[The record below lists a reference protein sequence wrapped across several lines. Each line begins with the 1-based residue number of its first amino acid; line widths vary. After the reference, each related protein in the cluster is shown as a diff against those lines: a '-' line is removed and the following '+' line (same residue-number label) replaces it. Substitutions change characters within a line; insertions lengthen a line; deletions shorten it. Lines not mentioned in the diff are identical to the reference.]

1 MLIKTN
7 MGMFAI
13 VVLLVATVV
22 IFANPAA
29 AQPKSP
35 RATTATQISERAVPI
50 ATSGSNVYMAWPNND
65 TGHWNVFF
73 AKSTDGGKTLK
84 TMMISAPNSGNT
96 IDRNTEIAASGN
108 NVYVTWWTNKTG
120 VLMPL
125 ITASNDGGN
134 TFAKPIMLNST
145 G

>member
-1 MLIKTN
+1 LLLTFGRIEYSEDGYFLLCPPYLIAKL
-7 MGMFAI
+7 A
-13 VVLLVATVV
+13 
-22 IFANPAA
+22 
-29 AQPKSP
+29 
-35 RATTATQISERAVPI
+35 AVPI

-73 AKSTDGGKTLK
+73 TKSTDGGKTLK

-96 IDRNTEIAASGN
+96 IDQNTEIAASGN

-125 ITASNDGGN
+125 FRASNDGGN
-134 TFAKPIMLNST
+134 TFAKPISLNST

>member
-1 MLIKTN
+1 
-7 MGMFAI
+7 
-13 VVLLVATVV
+13 
-22 IFANPAA
+22 
-29 AQPKSP
+29 
-35 RATTATQISERAVPI
+35 
-50 ATSGSNVYMAWPNND
+50 MAWPNND

-73 AKSTDGGKTLK
+73 ARSTDGGKTLK
-84 TMMISAPNSGNT
+84 TVMISAPNKGNT
-96 IDRNTEIAASGN
+96 IDQNTEIAASGN

-125 ITASNDGGN
+125 FTASNDGGN